1 MSLRHFY
8 SFCLTEDLGINI
20 PTAKILSLKEKMA
33 RWSSSL
39 RKGCSKRH
47 WEKMEEDLHSLIS
60 PEHIGEFERSK
71 AARDAICLIG
81 QLSGAHSVVLS
92 QSQYT
97 LIRDFLLV
105 EISIDNANRAG
116 ALANMKVGEFTRV
129 SKHDEENI
137 VLVKNHKTLQ
147 THGPARIVLSSR
159 LHSWMDIFVQEV
171 RSKVPG
177 VTGSLNESVFLTWNG
192 ETMESSQI
200 NKAIK
205 SVWKKAGMEGSPSS
219 TLFRK
224 SAVSKVHTN
233 SESNEARG
241 NLADL
246 MAHNVDTAR
255 KYHRLQEKSKSSVQ
269 ASKHLRNVMRV
280 EARGEAQGTVDQLKS
295 VPADT
300 PSISVTSKSS
310 RDSWSLEIASLVKDV
325 FKNEIEKE
333 EVSME
338 TVKSKISKHPQL
350 KDQDPKR
357 VLDKIRAQWRFR
369 KLPSPDV
376 TSLPELPSEEETLQ
390 ERVQRGL
397 KEENETLSEIIP
409 PTLTSSVR
417 GALSEFDL
425 ASLRTMFNDMVRKSF
440 PIVKQRMKE
449 TLEKDPWG
457 KDILKKVPLDT
468 IVNRIKCERRVSRAS
483 K

>member
-47 WEKMEEDLHSLIS
+47 WEKTEEDLHSLIS

-97 LIRDFLLV
+97 LIRDFLWV

-129 SKHDEENI
+129 SKHDEENV

-159 LHSWMDIFVQEV
+159 LHSWMDIFVREV

-233 SESNEARG
+233 SE
-241 NLADL
+241 
-246 MAHNVDTAR
+246 
-255 KYHRLQEKSKSSVQ
+255 
-269 ASKHLRNVMRV
+269 VMKCV
-280 EARGEAQGTVDQLKS
+280 E
-295 VPADT
+295 
-300 PSISVTSKSS
+300 ISQT
-310 RDSWSLEIASLVKDV
+310 
-325 FKNEIEKE
+325 
-333 EVSME
+333 
-338 TVKSKISKHPQL
+338 
-350 KDQDPKR
+350 
-357 VLDKIRAQWRFR
+357 
-369 KLPSPDV
+369 
-376 TSLPELPSEEETLQ
+376 
-390 ERVQRGL
+390 
-397 KEENETLSEIIP
+397 
-409 PTLTSSVR
+409 
-417 GALSEFDL
+417 
-425 ASLRTMFNDMVRKSF
+425 
-440 PIVKQRMKE
+440 
-449 TLEKDPWG
+449 
-457 KDILKKVPLDT
+457 
-468 IVNRIKCERRVSRAS
+468 
-483 K
+483 

>member
-1 MSLRHFY
+1 M
-8 SFCLTEDLGINI
+8 
-20 PTAKILSLKEKMA
+20 
-33 RWSSSL
+33 
-39 RKGCSKRH
+39 
-47 WEKMEEDLHSLIS
+47 
-60 PEHIGEFERSK
+60 
-71 AARDAICLIG
+71 
-81 QLSGAHSVVLS
+81 VLS

-129 SKHDEENI
+129 SKHDKENV

-159 LHSWMDIFVQEV
+159 LHSWMDIFVREV

-205 SVWKKAGMEGSPSS
+205 SIWKKAGMEGSPSS

-255 KYHRLQEKSKSSVQ
+255 KYYRLQEKSKSSVQ
-269 ASKHLRNVMRV
+269 TSKHLRNVMRV
-280 EARGEAQGTVDQLKS
+280 EAGGEAQGTVDQLKS

-333 EVSME
+333 
-338 TVKSKISKHPQL
+338 
-350 KDQDPKR
+350 
-357 VLDKIRAQWRFR
+357 RFLW
-369 KLPSPDV
+369 KL
-376 TSLPELPSEEETLQ
+376 
-390 ERVQRGL
+390 
-397 KEENETLSEIIP
+397 
-409 PTLTSSVR
+409 
-417 GALSEFDL
+417 
-425 ASLRTMFNDMVRKSF
+425 
-440 PIVKQRMKE
+440 
-449 TLEKDPWG
+449 
-457 KDILKKVPLDT
+457 
-468 IVNRIKCERRVSRAS
+468 
-483 K
+483 